1 MDVSGCGAAFY
12 TKNNCFKVQFSSA
25 SIPLAPTISSGRQS
39 SYGNPRLPS
48 VVEAPT
54 VLLGRGK
61 PETIA
66 GYRSPAARTWVRKP
80 FFNRVKNLKGRE
92 GWSAFLGTNHFNNLQ
107 SLIAEAILISA
118 DSESVFI
125 FSINGRD
132 EFSPCG
138 RRSRAV
144 VRVRLPPPYTNEVNY
159 GHLSFES

>member
-1 MDVSGCGAAFY
+1 MDFCMDVSGCGAAFY

-80 FFNRVKNLKGRE
+80 FFNRVNNLKGRE
-92 GWSAFLGTNHFNNLQ
+92 GWSAFLA
-107 SLIAEAILISA
+107 LIIS
-118 DSESVFI
+118 I
-125 FSINGRD
+125 TYNPHCR
-132 EFSPCG
+132 
-138 RRSRAV
+138 
-144 VRVRLPPPYTNEVNY
+144 
-159 GHLSFES
+159 GHSD

>member
-12 TKNNCFKVQFSSA
+12 TKNNRFKVQFSSA

-66 GYRSPAARTWVRKP
+66 GYRSPAAVTRRPIQGLSIKYRIAERILGP
-80 FFNRVKNLKGRE
+80 
-92 GWSAFLGTNHFNNLQ
+92 LGTL
-107 SLIAEAILISA
+107 
-118 DSESVFI
+118 D
-125 FSINGRD
+125 
-132 EFSPCG
+132 
-138 RRSRAV
+138 
-144 VRVRLPPPYTNEVNY
+144 
-159 GHLSFES
+159 